1 MRNNDELFYVELFLG
16 WGQVKRVYRRE
27 IGAKLKPFFNQEV
40 KLVNAKR

>member
-16 WGQVKRVYRRE
+16 WGQVKESDRRE

-40 KLVNAKR
+40 KLVNTKR